1 MKKKPANTRGNYQ
14 RRRQRE
20 HALEV
25 TARQSMERSRR
36 KRIAFF
42 TVCKFVFWVGLIVGA
57 VVGGKAA
64 LRRFVWQNPDY
75 ALAEIIYRT
84 DGTLLRE
91 DALTTARLVE
101 GVNIFKVDISGARAR
116 IAAMPQVDRVEVRR
130 LFPNR
135 VNVTVSERKPIAWVM
150 KTGTEDPTASK
161 KAFLIDARA
170 IPMKPRNVLHQYL
183 SLPIISGFPVEN
195 LADGQRAANYE
206 IQAALELVRLN
217 ADDTRWQ
224 IKTIDVANGYSLV
237 VTDSRH
243 IQVTFHLD
251 NLERQIERLHK
262 LFGVIGVEKQKELQ
276 RVNLYGEKNTYVK
289 FAPLEEAEIAPVAP
303 PMPPAKPGSK
313 TPPKSTPPK
322 ATPAP
327 RTATPAPRPATS
339 PTPSSTIRKP
349 SPVDHLKKPFKP
361 NG

>member
-25 TARQSMERSRR
+25 TARQSKERSRR
-36 KRIAFF
+36 KRIALF
-42 TVCKFVFWVGLIVGA
+42 TVCKFVFWVALIIGT
-57 VVGGKAA
+57 VVGGKEA

-91 DALTTARLVE
+91 DALNTAQLVE

-150 KTGTEDPTASK
+150 TTGTEDPTTSR

-170 IPMKPRNVLHQYL
+170 IPMQPRSALHQYL
-183 SLPIISGFPVEN
+183 RLPIICGFPVEN
-195 LADGQRAANYE
+195 LAAGQRAANYE

-251 NLERQIERLHK
+251 NLERQLERLHK
-262 LFGVIGVEKQKELQ
+262 LFAVIGVEKQKELR
-276 RVNLYGEKNTYVK
+276 RVNLFGEKNTYTT
-289 FAPLEEAEIAPVAP
+289 PAEPEPEPVALAPV
-303 PMPPAKPGSK
+303 PPAKPGSK
-313 TPPKSTPPK
+313 TAPKSTPPK

-327 RTATPAPRPATS
+327 RTATPTPRPATS
-339 PTPSSTIRKP
+339 PSPSSTVRKT
-349 SPVDHLKKPFKP
+349 SPVDHLKKPFNS
-361 NG
+361 NGQR